1 MIRISSIKSNG
12 LRPISVLSTPL
23 RTAALFA
30 MGLILVL
37 SSARAIA
44 KPEFAAK
51 TGYPCGQCHMS
62 QTGGGPLK
70 PFGES
75 FKANG
80 YEVKKKK

>member
-1 MIRISSIKSNG
+1 MIRISSINANG
-12 LRPISVLSTPL
+12 LRPISALSTRF
-23 RTAALFA
+23 RTVALFA
-30 MGLILVL
+30 MGLIFVL
-37 SSARAIA
+37 SFAPAIA

-51 TGYPCGQCHMS
+51 TGYPCGQYHMS
-62 QTGGGPLK
+62 QTRGGPLK